1 MIICSLKRESIFEKI
16 AVFNSDYNFGNHDS
30 LNKEVILSFKNGKLC
45 ACLIHKDKTL
55 TPFEL
60 EIVNYITDFD
70 NRIHGIIDSSVLQEK
85 TITILG
91 LGSGGGKI
99 ALDLTR
105 SGAINLILV
114 DKDIVSVSNICRSV
128 FNLNDISKKKTEAI
142 LEKLLS
148 VNPFINVLI
157 HNEDI
162 LKMDN
167 QKLLDII
174 EQSDLIIEATDSVQ
188 TKILINGLA
197 HNLTPVLYPSVYAY
211 GTGGD
216 ILITMQGLP
225 CFECCFRNILEQ
237 MKDSE
242 KREWDYSGDQA
253 KPMPGLISDIQVICN
268 RTVKLALAILMDDS
282 NMSFFEKVTEP
293 GKSLLL
299 IGNER
304 NVSVFEE
311 PFGEIW
317 AEVTIEPECIC
328 QTLC

>member
-1 MIICSLKRESIFEKI
+1 LIISSLKKESIFKEI
-16 AVFNSDYNFGNHDS
+16 AVFHCDSNIDNHNS
-30 LNKEVILSFKNGKLC
+30 LNEEVILSFNNGELC
-45 ACLIHKDKTL
+45 ASLIHKDKTL
-55 TPFEL
+55 SSIEI
-60 EIVNYITDFD
+60 EIVNYTTDFD

-85 TITILG
+85 TITIFG

-99 ALDLTR
+99 ALDLVR
-105 SGAINLILV
+105 SGATNLILV
-114 DKDIVSVSNICRSV
+114 DKDIISVGNICRSV
-128 FNLNDISKKKTEAI
+128 YNLNDLGKKKTEAI

-148 VNPFINVLI
+148 INPFINVQI
-157 HNEDI
+157 YNEDI

-167 QKLLDII
+167 QKLLGII

-216 ILITMQGLP
+216 ILITMLGLA
-225 CFECCFRNILEQ
+225 CFECCFRSILDQ

-268 RTVKLALAILMDDS
+268 RTVKLALAILIDDS

-299 IGNER
+299 IGNEKD
-304 NVSVFEE
+304 VSVFTEA
-311 PFGEIW
+311 FGEIW
-317 AEVTIEPECIC
+317 AEVSIEPECIC